1 MDKEPRKED
10 TGRMVGVEDQGMLLL
25 PFKGKFRT
33 CKGRGGRVNSSTGE
47 ASGC

>member
-33 CKGRGGRVNSSTGE
+33 CNLKGRGGG
-47 ASGC
+47 A